1 MFRHILFSFFLL
13 LMMAVPQCIQAQSP
27 AKYWIRFKDKAG
39 TPYSVQYPEEFLSP
53 RAIEF
58 RQKHGIAIDETD
70 LPVNPDYIRQVL
82 ATDSANRLCVQSR
95 WLNAVTVYVEN
106 PQAVMS
112 ISELPFVVEM
122 ERTICMSQP
131 EVDTLPAVRY
141 SSKSKPSC
149 HYYSDVRHH
158 KDFDYGKS
166 DGQIRMNNVHWLHRM
181 GFRGEDMQ
189 MMVLDG
195 GFRNADTLGV
205 FKRLRKDHRLLGACN
220 MVKASD
226 NMFRTATHGTTVLS
240 CIASYKPGVL
250 VGTAPMAQFYLC
262 QTEDGRTENKI
273 EEDNWVAGIELADSL
288 GCQVLN
294 SSLGYTKF
302 DDSTQLRTY
311 EDMNGMVSRASMAA
325 TMAVSKGMIVCNS
338 AGNEGSKDWK
348 HIGAPADAN
357 GILTVG
363 AVDFNGSYAFFS
375 SVGPAADGRVKP
387 DVCAVG
393 FGTWTANAGGRVNK
407 SSGTSFSSPLMAGM
421 VTCLWQAFP
430 DKSNVEIMEAVR
442 MSGSLYDKPDEKM
455 GYGIPDFLKA
465 YNTLRQP
472 APNSNIIFDTFV
484 ANENVITLHIEAESK
499 PYVALPKPVAQKTHS
514 PLIVYENGLYHV
526 TVELPP
532 LPKSKRFRV
541 MDLAVQIENEM
552 YFYTIAQE

>member
-1 MFRHILFSFFLL
+1 MSRYTLYAFLFF
-13 LMMAVPQCIQAQSP
+13 LMMAVPQCIQAQTP

-39 TPYSVQYPEEFLSP
+39 TPYSVQHPEEFLSP

-70 LPVNPDYIRQVL
+70 LPVNPDYVRQVL
-82 ATDSANRLCVQSR
+82 ATDSANHLCVQSR

-106 PQAVMS
+106 PQAVMA

-122 ERTICMSQP
+122 ERTLRMS
-131 EVDTLPAVRY
+131 ETEADTLPAARY
-141 SSKSKPSC
+141 SSKAKPAC
-149 HYYSDVRHH
+149 HYYADVRLH

-166 DGQIRMNNVHWLHRM
+166 NEQIRMNNVHWLHRM
-181 GFRGEDMQ
+181 GFRGEDMR

-195 GFRNADTLGV
+195 GFRNADTLGF
-205 FKRLRKDHRLLGACN
+205 FKRMRKDHRLLGARN
-220 MVKASD
+220 MVMASD
-226 NMFRTATHGTTVLS
+226 NLFRTATHGTSVLS

-288 GCQVLN
+288 GCQILN
-294 SSLGYTKF
+294 SSLGYTVF
-302 DDSTQLRTY
+302 DDSTQMRSY
-311 EDMNGMVSRASMAA
+311 ENLDGTVSRASMAA
-325 TMAVSKGMIVCNS
+325 SIAVSKGMVVCNS
-338 AGNEGSKDWK
+338 AGNEGSKEWK
-348 HIGAPADAN
+348 YIGAPADAN

-363 AVDFNGSYAFFS
+363 AVDFNGNHAFFS

-430 DKSNVEIMEAVR
+430 DKSNVEVMEAVR
-442 MSGSLYDKPDEKM
+442 KSGSRHAMPDEKM

-465 YNTLRQP
+465 YNMLRQP
-472 APNSNIIFDTFV
+472 APNYYIVFDSFV
-484 ANENVITLHIEAESK
+484 AKDNVITLHVAAGTE
-499 PYVALPKPVAQKTHS
+499 PYVALPKSVARKVHAPRIKS
-514 PLIVYENGLYHV
+514 ENGLYHI

-532 LPKSKRFRV
+532 LPKSKPYRV
-541 MDLAVQIENEM
+541 MDLAVQIGNEM
-552 YFYTIAQE
+552 FFYTIAQE

>member
-1 MFRHILFSFFLL
+1 MTRKTIITFALLF
-13 LMMAVPQCIQAQSP
+13 LMVVPMCVQAQSP
-27 AKYWIRFKDKAG
+27 AKYWIRFKDKVG
-39 TPYSVQYPEEFLSP
+39 TPYSVQHPEEFLSP
-53 RAIEF
+53 RAIEL
-58 RQKHGIAIDETD
+58 RNKHGIQVDETD

-82 ATDSANRLCVQSR
+82 AIDSANRLCVQSR

-106 PQAVMS
+106 PQAVMA

-122 ERTICMSQP
+122 ERTLRMSET
-131 EVDTLPAVRY
+131 EVDTLPPVRY
-141 SSKSKPSC
+141 SSQAKPAC
-149 HYYSDVRHH
+149 HYYSDVRLH

-166 DGQIRMNNVHWLHRM
+166 DEQIRLNNVHWLHRM
-181 GFRGEDMQ
+181 GFRGENMQ

-195 GFRNADTLGV
+195 GFRNADTLGF
-205 FKRLRKDHRLLGACN
+205 FKRMRKDHRLLGARN
-220 MVKASD
+220 MVMASD

-302 DDSTQLRTY
+302 DDSTQVRTY
-311 EDMNGMVSRASMAA
+311 EDLDGTVSRASMAA
-325 TMAVSKGMIVCNS
+325 TIAVSKGMIVCNS
-338 AGNEGSKDWK
+338 AGNEGAKKWK
-348 HIGAPADAN
+348 HIGAPADAK

-363 AVDFNGSYAFFS
+363 AVDSKGTHAYFS
-375 SVGPAADGRVKP
+375 SIGPAADGRVKP

-393 FGTWTANAGGRVNK
+393 MGTWTANAGGRVSK
-407 SSGTSFSSPLMAGM
+407 SSGTSFSSPMMAGM

-442 MSGSLYDKPDEKM
+442 KSGSQYDMPDEKM

-465 YNTLRQP
+465 YNALRQP
-472 APNSNIIFDTFV
+472 TPNDNIVFDSFV
-484 ANENVITLHIEAESK
+484 AKENVITLHVVAETE
-499 PYVALPKPVAQKTHS
+499 PYVALPKSVARKTHT
-514 PLIVYENGLYHV
+514 PQIKYENGLYHI
-526 TVELPP
+526 TVALPP
-532 LPKSKRFRV
+532 LPKSKPYRV
-541 MDLAVQIENEM
+541 MDLVVQIGNEM
-552 YFYTIAQE
+552 YYYTIAQE